1 MKKETAEQKD
11 LFEVLDFLEEWN
23 ITYWLDGGW
32 GVDALIGRQTRE
44 HRDIDIDFDSRHTD
58 RLLAALLAAGY
69 VMETDWR
76 PVRIELYHP
85 ERGYLDI
92 HPFVLA
98 EDGTAKQAD
107 LEGGWYEFE
116 PDYFGRTV
124 FAGRGIPCISAKGQK
139 VFHTG
144 YEPREVDLHDMEML
158 EEFLKNRE

>member
-1 MKKETAEQKD
+1 MKKETAGQKD
-11 LFEVLDFLEEWN
+11 LFAVLDFLEELD

-32 GVDALIGRQTRE
+32 GVDALVGRQTRE

-85 ERGYLDI
+85 EHGYLDI

-107 LEGGWYEFE
+107 LKGGWYEFE

-124 FAGRGIPCISAKGQK
+124 FAGREIPCISAEGQK